1 MSAYLIPIQ
10 TALIVFP
17 LLAVILTIPYIIHQY
32 RTYGATLPLR
42 ILIVFSFIFYLL
54 CCYFLVSLPLPPI
67 EEVAQYT
74 TPKMQLIPFASLKDI
89 TLTTALVW
97 DDPSTYLK
105 ALNEP
110 SVLQVLF
117 NILMSIPFGI
127 YLRYYFN
134 VTFKKTLLFSFLL
147 SLSFECLQL
156 SGLLFVYPRPYRL
169 FDVDDLITNTL
180 GGVIGYAISPLIEHI
195 LPSREQ
201 LDEKSYQKGMHVTA
215 VRRIFAFTID
225 LIITLVLFFSYLFLM
240 AKNPYDVLV
249 YLIIILILFVVIP
262 CLSKGRTLGKMIVK
276 IRLVSVKDT
285 NAKWYQYLLHFLPT
299 YLGIIPFPYIVL
311 FFVVTFMDTTVPM
324 LYAWYAGLA
333 LYLAFYL
340 FYFFDALLSLFQ
352 QKENIYDKISKIK
365 NVSTI
370 RIKKNSVDLD
380 PESEKEESQSAEILE
395 EAHS

>member
-67 EEVAQYT
+67 DEVAQYT
-74 TPKMQLIPFASLKDI
+74 SSRMQLIPFASLKDI

-97 DDPSTYLK
+97 DDPATYLK

-134 VTFKKTLLFSFLL
+134 VTFKKTLVFSFLL

-169 FDVDDLITNTL
+169 FDVDDLITNTF
-180 GGVIGYAISPLIEHI
+180 GGVIGYAVSPLVEHI

-215 VRRIFAFTID
+215 VRRMFAFAID
-225 LIITLVLFFSYLFLM
+225 LIITLALFFAYLFLTI
-240 AKNPYDVLV
+240 KNPYDVLA
-249 YLIIILILFVVIP
+249 YLIIIMILYVGVP
-262 CLSKGRTLGKMIVK
+262 CLSKGRTLGKMIVR
-276 IRLVSVKDT
+276 IRLVSVNDT

-299 YLGIIPFPYIVL
+299 YLGIIPFPFIVL
-311 FFVVTFMDTTVPM
+311 FFVVSFMDASASM
-324 LYAWYAGLA
+324 LYAWYVGFA

-340 FYFFDALLSLFQ
+340 FYFFDAVLSLFQ
-352 QKENIYDKISKIK
+352 QKENIYDKISKVK
-365 NVSTI
+365 NISTI
-370 RIKKNSVDLD
+370 PIKKKSEDLD
-380 PESEKEESQSAEILE
+380 PESEKVVSQSEEIQK
-395 EAHS
+395 EAHT